1 MSSAKIKGPGSDDGL
16 DELVRRHT
24 AQRPEEKKR
33 IEVIADEKFKELWGK
48 YKQALNLVDT
58 LKVDLIEDY
67 LDMVITDVLT
77 PQDIEEFFRLT
88 IAYEECTYYQKCT
101 AKIINKLIENSH
113 NAGYDG
119 FVLNTKYLTKPLDN
133 LCDNLKDAQKKPI
146 HITINGNVGNDC
158 GSQTEC
164 SLFLTING
172 DVGSCGRNSKWAY
185 FIINGNVGYISNPW
199 KCSFFNIN
207 GNLKQYYVIASDCS
221 LSINGEIETFKVEV
235 YSVCCTF
242 KTSNTKTLD
251 VFLKH
256 VPLMRGHKVYFI
268 NEDGTETK
276 IGAWDRFVKR
286 VGYKIRNEE

>member
-16 DELVRRHT
+16 DALISGYA
-24 AQRPEEKKR
+24 AQKVDERKEVT
-33 IEVIADEKFKELWGK
+33 VIAEDKFKDLWGK
-48 YKQALNLVDT
+48 YKQALSLVDT
-58 LKVDLIEDY
+58 LKIDLIEDY
-67 LDMVITDVLT
+67 LGGVVTDVLT
-77 PQDIEEFFRLT
+77 PQEIEEFFRLT

-207 GNLKQYYVIASDCS
+207 G
-221 LSINGEIETFKVEV
+221 EIETFKVEV
-235 YSVCCTF
+235 DSVCCTF

-286 VGYKIRNEE
+286 VEYTIRNET